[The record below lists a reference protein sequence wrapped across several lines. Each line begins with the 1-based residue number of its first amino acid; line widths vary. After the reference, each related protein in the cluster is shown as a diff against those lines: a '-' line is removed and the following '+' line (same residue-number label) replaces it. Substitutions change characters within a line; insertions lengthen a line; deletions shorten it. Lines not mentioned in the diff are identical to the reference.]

1 MKLFEDWN
9 LFEKI
14 LLLFSILIIG
24 ISGFIFNSDLLTIV
38 SFNNKFYGEFLIYT
52 LLMFPMYILGII
64 SWIKHQSKETNS
76 VEVNTI
82 DKKEWGFAILIS
94 IFIFI
99 GIYFF
104 VKSF

>member
-1 MKLFEDWN
+1 
-9 LFEKI
+9 
-14 LLLFSILIIG
+14 
-24 ISGFIFNSDLLTIV
+24 
-38 SFNNKFYGEFLIYT
+38 
-52 LLMFPMYILGII
+52 MFPMYILGII